1 AGTGQFGLAR
11 GWLKTAAALAS
22 RAKDRWL
29 QSQALRRM
37 AQIQAQIGE
46 FAEARALAR
55 RALRTAEGE
64 NQRALAHLA
73 LAHVAVLQDEIEAA
87 LAGVGTAL
95 HELRRTSEPRARVL
109 AYAELLR
116 GRIWRSAGQP
126 KTALGSIQR
135 ALVLAR
141 RAGERR
147 LEAEALARKAG
158 LLLDLDRP
166 ELAKSGLRDA
176 LLLSDEIEDRRGQE
190 LSTLLLGLLE
200 AEQGEP
206 RAAVW
211 LERALDL
218 AREIGFYR
226 AEAVGLALR
235 ARLARAGGDMGGA
248 ERDSVRALELLGR
261 HGAELSDRIVIAGTR
276 AFLLRKAGKEP
287 EAERILVELER
298 RARASGRRIRAPE
311 LRAAQKAYAEALL
324 EAVLSGD
331 GPVFP
336 RRTSPA
342 GPRDESR

>member
-95 HELRRTSEPRARVL
+95 HELRRTSEPRAGVL

-116 GRIWRSAGQP
+116 GRVWRSAGQP
-126 KTALGSIQR
+126 KTALGAIQR

-147 LEAEALARKAG
+147 LEAEALARRGG

-176 LLLSDEIEDRRGQE
+176 LLLSDEIEDRRGQV

-211 LERALDL
+211 LERAVEL
-218 AREIGFYR
+218 ARD
-226 AEAVGLALR
+226 
-235 ARLARAGGDMGGA
+235 RLLSRRGRRPGAARAS
-248 ERDSVRALELLGR
+248 RPRRWR
-261 HGAELSDRIVIAGTR
+261 HGR
-276 AFLLRKAGKEP
+276 
-287 EAERILVELER
+287 R
-298 RARASGRRIRAPE
+298 RARFRARARAPRAPRGRA
-311 LRAAQKAYAEALL
+311 LRPHRDRRHARIPAAQ
-324 EAVLSGD
+324 GRQ
-331 GPVFP
+331 G
-336 RRTSPA
+336 A
-342 GPRDESR
+342 GGRA